1 MNGAAGHPG
10 VPGGSLPRADTE
22 SIESRWVMAPKAFA
36 SSADLA
42 AKEQTLEFLA
52 DGVYALTAEGD
63 PNVGAIE
70 GEDFLVCFEAM
81 ATPVAA
87 REWLAR
93 LRQHTDKPVRY
104 LVLSHYHAVR
114 VLGASAFG
122 AEIIVTHEKTRELIA
137 ERGRPDWE
145 SEYAR
150 MPRLFQSR
158 PRFPGLTWPTATFTD
173 RFTIDLGG
181 GRGDLVLQYCG
192 RGHTEGDIVAW
203 LPERRILFA
212 GDLVE
217 AQAALYT
224 GDAFHREWAAGTLD
238 RVAAL
243 GARDA
248 WSAGRGA
255 VAHGADACAA
265 AVGQTRHFLDTM
277 LAEVGAV
284 HARGGTLKEAFER
297 AHTPR
302 WRSGTGAGRSSSTAC
317 RSTPPGCGTSCP
329 GSSGRGSGPP
339 SATARSGTS
348 CRAEDGAAG
357 GGPGQRA
364 GRADRG
370 ADAGPLGRA
379 GGAARPAPAP
389 GRGRFQV
396 HRPAAGRAGRLGRGR
411 RGAAHRR

>member
-1 MNGAAGHPG
+1 MSHK
-10 VPGGSLPRADTE
+10 S
-22 SIESRWVMAPKAFA
+22 FA

-42 AKEQTLEFLA
+42 EKEQTLELLA

-81 ATPVAA
+81 ATPAAA
-87 REWLAR
+87 RGWLAQ
-93 LRQHTDKPVRY
+93 LRERTDKPVRY

-122 AEIIVTHEKTRELIA
+122 AGVIVTHERTRELIA
-137 ERGRPDWE
+137 ERGRADWE

-150 MPRLFQSR
+150 MPRLFQEPSSI
-158 PRFPGLTWPTATFTD
+158 PGLTWPTVTFTD

-203 LPERRILFA
+203 LPGQKILFA

-224 GDAFHREWAAGTLD
+224 GDAFHRDWASGTLE

-243 GARDA
+243 GAETRVG
-248 WSAGRGA
+248 GRGA
-255 VAHGADACAA
+255 VAHGADTCAA
-265 AVGQTRHFLDTM
+265 AIGQTRRFLDVM

-284 HARGGTLKEAFER
+284 HERGGTLAEAFAAAHGALVDSYGRWPIFEHCMPFNTSRLWDELSGIER
-297 AHTPR
+297 PR
-302 WRSGTGAGRSSSTAC
+302 IW
-317 RSTPPGCGTSCP
+317 
-329 GSSGRGSGPP
+329 
-339 SATARSGTS
+339 TAR
-348 CRAEDGAAG
+348 R
-357 GGPGQRA
+357 
-364 GRADRG
+364 DREVWDELQG
-370 ADAGPLGRA
+370 
-379 GGAARPAPAP
+379 
-389 GRGRFQV
+389 
-396 HRPAAGRAGRLGRGR
+396 
-411 RGAAHRR
+411 